1 LETLAPVVAATDE
14 TVELPLQRILDR
26 LPDPVK
32 RLVAIQP
39 KAKAAITLPLQPIL
53 SQLYKGTVKMPLA
66 EFQTFAPEGTFH
78 AGPEQASTPITI
90 PLDVL
95 VPNLKPEH
103 LPRRPGQTAVDLP
116 PDIGPVFGPG
126 GSINAPKPAPAK
138 PAPAPIP
145 PATPVAAKTAT
156 PAAPAPA
163 AVAPA
168 PAPAPVAAAPETPQ
182 PVAAATAAAPTQ
194 PLPKPAAIKPAAP
207 IPPLKPPAAPTPPL
221 PKPEAMKPP
230 AAPTPPLPK
239 PVLPKPVMPGAAI
252 SPPKPAPVPGVVP
265 LPKPEAMKPPAAP
278 ASPAPKSAAP
288 VPSLLKLAEAAP
300 SAPPFAVPAAPAE
313 SSAGGL
319 LAPLEP
325 AMAAWPETLRSALAP
340 LAGGCQVQ
348 LPVTETEQG
357 LKRGKIAFSWTQ
369 IKQWIKPALPPG
381 ILDLSEETP
390 LLIPLNLVVP
400 LFLAIRKPSTAKA
413 ASTVD
418 AKIPDVFF
426 AAQPAAAPPAPEV
439 PQPAAVAPPAPPA
452 PAKAQPPQPASPPMA
467 VVEPATPAPEVQPE
481 DMATLFGQPFKKSWT
496 PVEIIQKCSG
506 LPGMSGALIVL
517 QDGLLVAGQMPSPV
531 NSETMAAFLPQMFGR
546 MSHYTRE
553 LKLGEPT
560 QFALVVG
567 DVPMQINKV
576 GGIFFLAYGCAGQ
589 RLPAAQL
596 ELVVA
601 HLEQQ
606 SRNA

>member
-1 LETLAPVVAATDE
+1 
-14 TVELPLQRILDR
+14 
-26 LPDPVK
+26 
-32 RLVAIQP
+32 
-39 KAKAAITLPLQPIL
+39 
-53 SQLYKGTVKMPLA
+53 
-66 EFQTFAPEGTFH
+66 
-78 AGPEQASTPITI
+78 
-90 PLDVL
+90 
-95 VPNLKPEH
+95 
-103 LPRRPGQTAVDLP
+103 
-116 PDIGPVFGPG
+116 
-126 GSINAPKPAPAK
+126 
-138 PAPAPIP
+138 
-145 PATPVAAKTAT
+145 
-156 PAAPAPA
+156 
-163 AVAPA
+163 
-168 PAPAPVAAAPETPQ
+168 
-182 PVAAATAAAPTQ
+182 
-194 PLPKPAAIKPAAP
+194 
-207 IPPLKPPAAPTPPL
+207 
-221 PKPEAMKPP
+221 
-230 AAPTPPLPK
+230 
-239 PVLPKPVMPGAAI
+239 
-252 SPPKPAPVPGVVP
+252 
-265 LPKPEAMKPPAAP
+265 
-278 ASPAPKSAAP
+278 
-288 VPSLLKLAEAAP
+288 
-300 SAPPFAVPAAPAE
+300 
-313 SSAGGL
+313 
-319 LAPLEP
+319 
-325 AMAAWPETLRSALAP
+325 MAAWPETLRSALAP
-340 LAGGCQVQ
+340 LAGDCQVQ

-369 IKQWIKPALPPG
+369 IKQWIKPELPPG

-413 ASTVD
+413 ASTID

-426 AAQPAAAPPAPEV
+426 AAQPAAAAEAVAPAAAPPAPEA

-452 PAKAQPPQPASPPMA
+452 PAKAQPPQPASPPAAA
-467 VVEPATPAPEVQPE
+467 VAPAAPAPEAQPE
-481 DMATLFGQPFKKSWT
+481 DMATLFGQPSKKSWT